1 MNKQQILQEIH
12 AARVVAVVRADSGD
26 DAIAAARALVAGGVR
41 AIEITFTVPD
51 AAATIA
57 KIANDPQ
64 LSDSLLLGAGTVTT
78 VEQARAA
85 IAAGAQFLVSPVA
98 LADVIAVAREHDVA
112 MLPGALTP
120 TEVFQAYQMGGDI
133 IKIFPAARMGPDYL
147 KDLRAPFPQIPLMPT
162 GGVDAGNA
170 RQWLDAGA
178 VALGAGGKLV
188 DAAAMRSGQWDVL
201 TERARELMAALQEAP
216 AT

>member
-1 MNKQQILQEIH
+1 MNKQQALQDIR
-12 AARVVAVVRADSGD
+12 AARVVAVVRAESGD
-26 DAIAAARALVAGGVR
+26 AAIAAARALVAGGVR
-41 AIEITFTVPD
+41 AIEITFTVPN

-57 KIANDPQ
+57 KIANDAE
-64 LSDSLLLGAGTVTT
+64 LSSTLLLGAGTVTT
-78 VEQARAA
+78 VEQARTA

-98 LADVIAVAREHDVA
+98 LAEVIGVAREHDIA

-120 TEVFQAYQMGGDI
+120 SEVFQAHQMGGDI
-133 IKIFPAARMGPDYL
+133 IKIFPAARLGPEYL
-147 KDLRAPFPQIPLMPT
+147 RDLRAPFPDIPLMPT

-188 DAAAMRSGQWDVL
+188 DVTAMRNGQWDVL
-201 TERARELMAALQEAP
+201 TTRARELMAAL
-216 AT
+216 